1 MEKIMINLEDNFYR
15 RYFDKDVVTLDEVLR
30 KVEDL
35 DDEIEYLKEAYVR
48 LEEDVRENY
57 RAIPVSEQYGISDR
71 DFI

>member
-15 RYFDKDVVTLDEVLR
+15 RYFDKDIVTLEEVLR

-48 LEEDVRENY
+48 LEEDIRDNFKP
-57 RAIPVSEQYGISDR
+57 IPVAEQNGISDR

>member
-1 MEKIMINLEDNFYR
+1 MEQIMINLEDNFYR
-15 RYFDKDVVTLDEVLR
+15 RYFDKDVVTLEEVLR

-48 LEEDVRENY
+48 LEEDVNENY
-57 RAIPVSEQYGISDR
+57 RAIPVSEQVGISDR

>member
-1 MEKIMINLEDNFYR
+1 MINLEDNFYR
-15 RYFDKDVVTLDEVLR
+15 RYFNKDVVTLEEVLR
-30 KVEDL
+30 KLEDL

-48 LEEDVRENY
+48 LEEDVNENY

>member
-1 MEKIMINLEDNFYR
+1 MEQILINLEDNFYR
-15 RYFDKDVVTLDEVLR
+15 RYFDKDVVTLEEVFR

-48 LEEDVRENY
+48 LEEDVKENY
-57 RAIPVSEQYGISDR
+57 RAIPVSEQFGIKES

>member
-1 MEKIMINLEDNFYR
+1 MEQIMINLEDNFYR
-15 RYFDKDVVTLDEVLR
+15 RYFNKDVVTLEEVLR

-48 LEEDVRENY
+48 LEEDIRDNFKP
-57 RAIPVSEQYGISDR
+57 IPVAEQNGISDR